1 MNENAKIREAEFFL
15 NHIRSADNPKATRYY
30 TSAFL
35 SAARSVLLYVRE
47 EAQSKGAVG
56 QQWYD
61 TQVRLD
67 SLTGFLT
74 DRPDIIAS
82 SNVDVPEPA
91 REGKRTYKYKFKGW
105 SGPEGV
111 LTLCNR
117 YMSEIKRIVA
127 DGRKNN
133 LLSLHGSPG
142 STDTAEQCARLDR
155 KRKRNL
161 HYARLK
167 KLARIGLSINHE
179 RHIDDGL
186 TAEDIDHLND
196 AQLKRLARI
205 GAYVNHDWHN
215 SDYVANYGGFASGGH
230 APGGHTPSF
239 ETCEHPNCEAV
250 RS

>member
-1 MNENAKIREAEFFL
+1 MNKNAKIREAEFFL
-15 NHIRSADNPKATRYY
+15 NHIRSADNAKATRYY

-35 SAARSVLLYVRE
+35 SAARSVLLNARE

-67 SLTGFLT
+67 PLTGFLT
-74 DRPDIIAS
+74 DHRDIIAS
-82 SNVDVPEPA
+82 SNVDVPDPA
-91 REGKRTYKYKFKGW
+91 QEGRRTYEYKFKGW

-117 YMSEIKRIVA
+117 YMCEIKRIVA

-133 LLSLHGSPG
+133 LLRGQGSPV
-142 STDTAEQCARLDR
+142 STDPERRCARLDR
-155 KRKRNL
+155 RRKRHL
-161 HYARLK
+161 HYAHLK
-167 KLARIGLSINHE
+167 GLARIGLSVNHA

-186 TAEDIDHLND
+186 TAAEIDNLND

-205 GAYVNHDWHN
+205 GAYINHAWHIDDN
-215 SDYVANYGGFASGGH
+215 QSHGWFPS
-230 APGGHTPSF
+230 GGHTPSF
-239 ETCEHPNCEAV
+239 ETCEHSDCEAV